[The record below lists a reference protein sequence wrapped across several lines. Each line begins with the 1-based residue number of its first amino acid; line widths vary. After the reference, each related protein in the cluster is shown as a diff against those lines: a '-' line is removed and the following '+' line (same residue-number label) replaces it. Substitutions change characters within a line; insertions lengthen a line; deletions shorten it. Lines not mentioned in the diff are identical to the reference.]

1 MVGVVMTGMIV
12 ARVVV
17 TRMIMVGVILSWH
30 HHVGMIIANQPKIT
44 HFVSPFASK
53 ILGGFCGCSFAFEHC
68 LHGGLISSVKLDH
81 LSFC

>member
-1 MVGVVMTGMIV
+1 MVM
-12 ARVVV
+12 
-17 TRMIMVGVILSWH
+17 TRMIMVRVVVTTGMIMARVILSWH
-30 HHVGMIIANQPKIT
+30 HHVGMIIANHPKIT